1 MKPLNIHTNKCLQ
14 RAKVLWNRPQGVG
27 YYRMGLGCGNDIAG
41 AGPGQFLMVRLAG
54 RQSPL
59 LRRPFSIHQVIVE
72 NDRIIGFEILYKVVG
87 DGTRLLAGAGEG
99 DRIDVLGPLGKSFAV
114 SPGNKTIYCIA
125 GGIGVAPFLFWA
137 DRMSSAGFDM
147 SRISLFL
154 GGRTANDLPCVADF
168 EALGLSLLLTTDD
181 GSRGRQGLVTEPLKA
196 AINTSRP
203 DMLYACGPLPMLRE
217 VMSIANRYQLPCQV
231 SIETMMACGMG
242 ACLGCAVKGTSA
254 DSPYRHACID
264 GPVFNADEILL

>member
-1 MKPLNIHTNKCLQ
+1 LIVNTNKCLQ
-14 RAKVLWNRPQGVG
+14 KAQVLWNRPQGAG
-27 YYRMGLGCGNDIAG
+27 YYRMGFGCGNVIAG
-41 AGPGQFLMVRLAG
+41 ADPGQFLMVRLAG
-54 RQSPL
+54 QQSPL
-59 LRRPFSIHQVIVE
+59 LRRPFSIHQLIVE
-72 NDRIIGFEILYKVVG
+72 KDQTIGFEILYKVVG
-87 DGTRLLAGAGEG
+87 DGTRMLAGAGQG
-99 DRIDVLGPLGKSFAV
+99 DRIDVLGPLGKRFAV

-125 GGIGVAPFLFWA
+125 GGIGVAPFLFLA
-137 DRMSSAGFDM
+137 HRMASAGIDM

-154 GGRTANDLPCVADF
+154 GGRTANDLLCVADF
-168 EALGLSLLLTTDD
+168 QALGLSLLLTTDD
-181 GSRGRQGLVTEPLKA
+181 GSRGRHGLVTDPLKE

-217 VMSIANRYQLPCQV
+217 VMSIANRYELPCQV

-242 ACLGCAVKGTSA
+242 ACLGCAVQGTSA